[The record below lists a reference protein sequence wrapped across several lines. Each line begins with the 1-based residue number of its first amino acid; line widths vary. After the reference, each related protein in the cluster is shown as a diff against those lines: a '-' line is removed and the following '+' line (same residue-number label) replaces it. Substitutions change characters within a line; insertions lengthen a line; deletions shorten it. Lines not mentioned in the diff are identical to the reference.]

1 VYGILKIGVFTVLY
15 GMTSVVHAEENQL
28 LELLDVLRDKGAI
41 TDQEYQQLKTPS
53 SQAGSYATASS
64 DVMVTTGGGI
74 EVQSNDGAFS
84 AELGGRLMVDY
95 AHYKEDTVPLG
106 SGTELRR
113 ARLDLEGTMYGN
125 WGYELSVDFSDSSQ
139 EVEVKDAYIAYNSLS
154 DYSILIG
161 HYKEPFSLEEQTSSK
176 YITFMERA
184 LPNAFAP
191 GRNIGIGYATH
202 WEKSSFAA
210 GVFGEAV
217 DDGADSEDDEGWAL
231 TARATHAPWASK
243 RKALHLGLA
252 ASRREPDESREV
264 KFSERPESHVTDVKY
279 VNTGKITDV
288 GYYVSLGAELAWVA
302 GPLSLQGEYM
312 QTTVSRTTAT
322 DDPVISGWYA
332 YASYFL
338 TGESRR
344 YKAKSGKF
352 SKIKPGSNTGAWEI
366 ALRHSQL
373 NLNDVDITGG
383 EERITTLGLNWYIKS
398 NIRLMLNY
406 SQVKND
412 LNADD
417 DGDVIGNDNP
427 TVFQARMQLHF

>member
-1 VYGILKIGVFTVLY
+1 VHRILIVSIFTVLY
-15 GMTSVVHAEENQL
+15 GPTSVVHAEENQL
-28 LELLDVLRDKGAI
+28 LELLYILKDKGTI
-41 TDQEYQQLKTPS
+41 TDKEYKQLKTLS
-53 SQAGSYATASS
+53 SQPVSNGTAGR
-64 DVMVTTGGGI
+64 DVMVSTGGGI

-84 AELGGRLMVDY
+84 AEIGGRLMIDY
-95 AHYKEDTVPLG
+95 AHYHEDKVPLG

-113 ARLDLEGTMYGN
+113 ARLDLEGTMYAD
-125 WGYELSVDFSDSSQ
+125 WGYELSVDFSDTSQ

-154 DYSILIG
+154 DYSVLIG
-161 HYKEPFSLEEQTSSK
+161 HFKEPFSLEELTSSK

-184 LPNAFAP
+184 LPNVLAP

-202 WEKSSFAA
+202 WDKSSFAA

-217 DDGADSEDDEGWAL
+217 DDGDKSEDDEGWAL
-231 TARATHAPWASK
+231 TARGTHAPWASK

-252 ASRREPDESREV
+252 ASRREPDDSGEV
-264 KFSERPESHVTDVKY
+264 KFSERPESHVTDIKY

-288 GYYVSLGAELAWVA
+288 DYYISLGAELAWVA

-312 QTTVSRTTAT
+312 QTTVSRKTAS
-322 DDPVISGWYA
+322 DDPVLSGWYVF
-332 YASYFL
+332 ASYFL

-344 YKAKSGKF
+344 YKPESGKF
-352 SKIKPGSNTGAWEI
+352 SKIKPSNKTGAWEV

-373 NLNDVDITGG
+373 DLNDVDITGG
-383 EERITTLGLNWYIKS
+383 EEHITTLGLNWYINS
-398 NIRLMLNY
+398 NIRAMLNY

-417 DGDVIGNDNP
+417 DGDVSGNDNP
-427 TVFQARMQLHF
+427 QVVQARMQLHF